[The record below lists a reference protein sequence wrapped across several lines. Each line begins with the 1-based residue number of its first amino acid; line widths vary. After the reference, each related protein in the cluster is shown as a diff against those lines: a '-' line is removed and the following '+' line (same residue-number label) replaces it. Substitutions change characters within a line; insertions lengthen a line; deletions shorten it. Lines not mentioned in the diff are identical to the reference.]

1 MEAFNEETKEKN
13 VDGKKGDVGTK
24 LADVSSNLLELVL
37 ERCDLGGCFLGD
49 LHDLT
54 DGRVISNHNGDH
66 LAFTAGDGRTR
77 HHDGRR

>member
-1 MEAFNEETKEKN
+1 M
-13 VDGKKGDVGTK
+13 DGKEGDVGTK

-37 ERCDLGGCFLGD
+37 EGGDLGGSFPGD

-66 LAFTAGDGRTR
+66 LAFTA
-77 HHDGRR
+77 

>member
-1 MEAFNEETKEKN
+1 M
-13 VDGKKGDVGTK
+13 DGKEGDVGTK

-37 ERCDLGGCFLGD
+37 EGGDLGGSFPGD

-66 LAFTAGDGRTR
+66 LAFTTGDGRAR
-77 HHDGRR
+77 HHDRRR

>member
-1 MEAFNEETKEKN
+1 M
-13 VDGKKGDVGTK
+13 DGKEGDVGTK

-37 ERCDLGGCFLGD
+37 EGGDLGGSFPGD

-66 LAFTAGDGRTR
+66 LAFTARDGRAR
-77 HHDGRR
+77 HHDRRR

>member
-1 MEAFNEETKEKN
+1 M
-13 VDGKKGDVGTK
+13 DGKEGDVGTK

-37 ERCDLGGCFLGD
+37 EGGDLGGSFPGD

-77 HHDGRR
+77 HHDRRR

>member
-1 MEAFNEETKEKN
+1 M
-13 VDGKKGDVGTK
+13 DGKEGDVGTK

-37 ERCDLGGCFLGD
+37 KGSYLGGCFLGD

-66 LAFTAGDGRTR
+66 LAFTARDGRAR
-77 HHDGRR
+77 HHDRRR

>member
-1 MEAFNEETKEKN
+1 M
-13 VDGKKGDVGTK
+13 DGKEGDVGTK

-37 ERCDLGGCFLGD
+37 EGGDLGGSFPGD

-54 DGRVISNHNGDH
+54 DGRVIPNHNGDH
-66 LAFTAGDGRTR
+66 LTFTAGDGRTR